1 MKDFHMIAGLPR
13 SGSTLLCQI
22 LNMNPDFQATQ
33 TSPLAEMLNAQQSVF
48 SHSPSFKAVD
58 RMDYYDKFADAQKA
72 FIKAYYSGDKIVFD
86 KNRGWT
92 NSLRNIDEIFDHSD
106 SKVIWTYRDP
116 IDCIVSM
123 EKRHRKYPLFQFPDE
138 KQVNMATL
146 EGRIQAWTGDGGILA
161 RPVIAFLD
169 AVQMGYGDRIHL
181 VDYQEL
187 CENTQVVMEKIHKF
201 LGIKAFKYDIN
212 NFKDLKQTTTEHDNL
227 YNYKFP
233 HDIKEGEIKYVEANR
248 SIIPQEMIKPIQER
262 FGWLY
267 EYVNKIKVIRNRQLG
282 RGKK

>member
-1 MKDFHMIAGLPR
+1 MIAGLPR

-106 SKVIWTYRDP
+106 SKVIWTYRGP
-116 IDCIVSM
+116 
-123 EKRHRKYPLFQFPDE
+123 
-138 KQVNMATL
+138 N
-146 EGRIQAWTGDGGILA
+146 
-161 RPVIAFLD
+161 
-169 AVQMGYGDRIHL
+169 
-181 VDYQEL
+181 
-187 CENTQVVMEKIHKF
+187 
-201 LGIKAFKYDIN
+201 
-212 NFKDLKQTTTEHDNL
+212 
-227 YNYKFP
+227 
-233 HDIKEGEIKYVEANR
+233 
-248 SIIPQEMIKPIQER
+248 
-262 FGWLY
+262 
-267 EYVNKIKVIRNRQLG
+267 
-282 RGKK
+282 

>member
-1 MKDFHMIAGLPR
+1 
-13 SGSTLLCQI
+13 
-22 LNMNPDFQATQ
+22 
-33 TSPLAEMLNAQQSVF
+33 
-48 SHSPSFKAVD
+48 
-58 RMDYYDKFADAQKA
+58 
-72 FIKAYYSGDKIVFD
+72 
-86 KNRGWT
+86 
-92 NSLRNIDEIFDHSD
+92 
-106 SKVIWTYRDP
+106 
-116 IDCIVSM
+116 M